1 MRKNKKRFFLILVA
15 MIFIIASVLII
26 KEKNSENKYY
36 STKAEKQDSTDNEES
51 EASSSSDN
59 EEGVTEVV
67 EEPVEEQDEA
77 EVVEYINIAPEEVSI
92 PILMYHS
99 ICADYPDNSLM
110 VAPELFNEQMAWLNN
125 NGFTTMSLEEVYEAF
140 ETGKVPVRPVAITF
154 DDGYADNY
162 TEAYPILKKY
172 GMKATFFII
181 TNNTDK
187 DGYYMNTD
195 MLKEMKEY
203 GMEIE
208 NHTAYHFELGGA
220 SLEDQ
225 RMTIEDGQT
234 FLKENIGVESK
245 FLCYPA
251 GKYDDTTVSL
261 DAQLGIKAAVTTE
274 YGFSSINDGLYTL
287 KKVRISPM
295 SMDSFIS
302 IFSPFTE

>member
-1 MRKNKKRFFLILVA
+1 MIKNKKKNLLILVA
-15 MIFIIASVLII
+15 IILIIGSVVII
-26 KEKNSENKYY
+26 KEINSKNKYN
-36 STKAEKQDSTDNEES
+36 SIKAEKQESTGEEVS
-51 EASSSSDN
+51 EAPSSVSN
-59 EEGVTEVV
+59 EEGDLETVEEGVNAKADTTEVK
-67 EEPVEEQDEA
+67 
-77 EVVEYINIAPEEVSI
+77 YINIAPEEVRI

-110 VAPELFNEQMAWLNN
+110 VAPELFNEQMAWLND

-220 SLEDQ
+220 ALEDQ

-287 KKVRISPM
+287 KRVRISPM
-295 SMDSFIS
+295 SMDSFSS

>member
-1 MRKNKKRFFLILVA
+1 MIKNKKKNLLILVA
-15 MIFIIASVLII
+15 IILIIGSVVII
-26 KEKNSENKYY
+26 KEKNSKNKYN
-36 STKAEKQDSTDNEES
+36 SIKAEKQESTGEEVS
-51 EASSSSDN
+51 EAPSSVSN
-59 EEGVTEVV
+59 EEGNLETVEEGVNEKADTTEVK
-67 EEPVEEQDEA
+67 
-77 EVVEYINIAPEEVSI
+77 YINIAPEEVRI

-110 VAPELFNEQMAWLNN
+110 VAPELFNEQMAWLND

-140 ETGKVPVRPVAITF
+140 ETGKVPVKPVAITF

-162 TEAYPILKKY
+162 TEAYPILKEY

-187 DGYYMNTD
+187 DGYYMSTD
-195 MLKEMKEY
+195 MLKEMKEH

-208 NHTAYHFELGGA
+208 NHTAYHLELGGA
-220 SLEDQ
+220 SLADQ
-225 RMTIEDGQT
+225 KMTIEDGKE
-234 FLKENIGVESK
+234 FLKENIGVDSK

-274 YGFSSINDGLYTL
+274 YGFASINDGLYTL
-287 KKVRISPM
+287 KRVRISPM
-295 SMDSFIS
+295 SMDSFSS

>member
-1 MRKNKKRFFLILVA
+1 MIKNKKKNLLILVA
-15 MIFIIASVLII
+15 IILIIGSVVII
-26 KEKNSENKYY
+26 KEINSKNKYN
-36 STKAEKQDSTDNEES
+36 SIKAEKQESTGEEVS
-51 EASSSSDN
+51 EAPSSVSN
-59 EEGVTEVV
+59 EEGNLETVEEGVNEKADTTEVK
-67 EEPVEEQDEA
+67 
-77 EVVEYINIAPEEVSI
+77 YINIAPEEVSI

-287 KKVRISPM
+287 KRVRISPM

>member
-1 MRKNKKRFFLILVA
+1 
-15 MIFIIASVLII
+15 
-26 KEKNSENKYY
+26 
-36 STKAEKQDSTDNEES
+36 
-51 EASSSSDN
+51 
-59 EEGVTEVV
+59 
-67 EEPVEEQDEA
+67 
-77 EVVEYINIAPEEVSI
+77 
-92 PILMYHS
+92 MYHS

-220 SLEDQ
+220 ALEDQ

-287 KKVRISPM
+287 KRVRISPM

>member
-1 MRKNKKRFFLILVA
+1 MRKNRKRFFLILFT
-15 MIFIIASVLII
+15 MICIIGSIMI
-26 KEKNSENKYY
+26 TKKENGENKYY
-36 STKAEKQDSTDNEES
+36 STNSAKQVSNAKDENET
-51 EASSSSDN
+51 SSMAGK
-59 EEGVTEVV
+59 EEDDKEEV
-67 EEPVEEQDEA
+67 EEAVEEQEKIT
-77 EVVEYINIAPEEVSI
+77 EVEYINIAPEEVSI

-125 NGFTTMSLEEVYEAF
+125 NGFTTMSLEEVYEAL
-140 ETGKVPVRPVAITF
+140 ETGKVPARPVAITF
-154 DDGYADNY
+154 DDGYTDNY
-162 TEAYPILKKY
+162 TEAYPILKEY

-181 TNNTDK
+181 TNNTDQ
-187 DGYYMNTD
+187 DGYYMSTE

-220 SLEDQ
+220 ALEDQ
-225 RMTIEDGQT
+225 KMTIEDGQA
-234 FLKENIGVESK
+234 FLKDNLGVESK

-261 DAQLGIKAAVTTE
+261 GAQLGIKAAVTTE
-274 YGFSSINDGLYTL
+274 YGFASKNDGFYTL
-287 KKVRISPM
+287 KRVRISPM
-295 SMDSFIS
+295 SMESFSS

>member
-1 MRKNKKRFFLILVA
+1 MIKNKKKNLLILVA
-15 MIFIIASVLII
+15 IILIIGSVVII
-26 KEKNSENKYY
+26 KEINSKNKYN
-36 STKAEKQDSTDNEES
+36 SIKAEKQESTGEEVS
-51 EASSSSDN
+51 EAPSSVSN
-59 EEGVTEVV
+59 EEGNLETVEEGVNEKADTTEVK
-67 EEPVEEQDEA
+67 
-77 EVVEYINIAPEEVSI
+77 YINIAPEEVRI

-110 VAPELFNEQMAWLNN
+110 VAPELFNEQMAWLND

-140 ETGKVPVRPVAITF
+140 ETGKVPVKPVAITF

-162 TEAYPILKKY
+162 TEAYPILKEY

-187 DGYYMNTD
+187 DGYYMSTD
-195 MLKEMKEY
+195 MLKEMKEQ

-208 NHTAYHFELGGA
+208 NHTAYHFELGGS
-220 SLEDQ
+220 SLADQ
-225 RMTIEDGQT
+225 KMTIEDGKE
-234 FLKENIGVESK
+234 FLKENIGVDSK

-274 YGFSSINDGLYTL
+274 YGFASINDGLYTL
-287 KKVRISPM
+287 KRVRISPM
-295 SMDSFIS
+295 SMDSFSS

>member
-1 MRKNKKRFFLILVA
+1 
-15 MIFIIASVLII
+15 
-26 KEKNSENKYY
+26 
-36 STKAEKQDSTDNEES
+36 
-51 EASSSSDN
+51 
-59 EEGVTEVV
+59 
-67 EEPVEEQDEA
+67 
-77 EVVEYINIAPEEVSI
+77 
-92 PILMYHS
+92 
-99 ICADYPDNSLM
+99 
-110 VAPELFNEQMAWLNN
+110 
-125 NGFTTMSLEEVYEAF
+125 
-140 ETGKVPVRPVAITF
+140 
-154 DDGYADNY
+154 
-162 TEAYPILKKY
+162 
-172 GMKATFFII
+172 MKATFFII

-203 GMEIE
+203 GMEID

-220 SLEDQ
+220 DLEDQ

-261 DAQLGIKAAVTTE
+261 DAKLGIKAAVTTE

-287 KKVRISPM
+287 KRVRISPM

>member
-1 MRKNKKRFFLILVA
+1 MIKNKKKNLLILVA
-15 MIFIIASVLII
+15 IILIIGSVVII
-26 KEKNSENKYY
+26 KEKSSNNKYN
-36 STKAEKQDSTDNEES
+36 SIKAEKQESTGEEVS
-51 EASSSSDN
+51 EAPSSVSN
-59 EEGVTEVV
+59 EEGNLETVEEGVNEKADTTEVK
-67 EEPVEEQDEA
+67 
-77 EVVEYINIAPEEVSI
+77 YINIAPEEVRI

-110 VAPELFNEQMAWLNN
+110 VAPELFNEQMAWLND
-125 NGFTTMSLEEVYEAF
+125 NGFTTMSLEEVCEAF
-140 ETGKVPVRPVAITF
+140 ETGKVPVKPVAITF

-287 KKVRISPM
+287 KRVRISPM

>member
-1 MRKNKKRFFLILVA
+1 MIKNKKKNLLILVA
-15 MIFIIASVLII
+15 IILIIGSVVII
-26 KEKNSENKYY
+26 KEINSKNKYN
-36 STKAEKQDSTDNEES
+36 SIKAEKQESTGEEVS
-51 EASSSSDN
+51 EAPSSVSN
-59 EEGVTEVV
+59 EEGNLETVEEGVNEKADTTEVK
-67 EEPVEEQDEA
+67 
-77 EVVEYINIAPEEVSI
+77 YINIAPEEVRI

-110 VAPELFNEQMAWLNN
+110 VAPELFNEQMAWLND

-140 ETGKVPVRPVAITF
+140 ETGKVPVKPVAITF

-162 TEAYPILKKY
+162 TEAYPILKEY

-187 DGYYMNTD
+187 DGYYMSTD
-195 MLKEMKEY
+195 MLKEMKEN

-220 SLEDQ
+220 SLADQ
-225 RMTIEDGQT
+225 KMTIEDGKE
-234 FLKENIGVESK
+234 FLKENIGVDSK

-274 YGFSSINDGLYTL
+274 YGFASINDGLYTL
-287 KKVRISPM
+287 KRVRISPM
-295 SMDSFIS
+295 SMDSFSS

>member
-1 MRKNKKRFFLILVA
+1 MGKNKKRFFLILVA
-15 MIFIIASVLII
+15 IIFIIVSVLII
-26 KEKNSENKYY
+26 KKKSGENKYY
-36 STKAEKQDSTDNEES
+36 FTKAEKQENIGDEES

-59 EEGVTEVV
+59 EEGDFEI
-67 EEPVEEQDEA
+67 VEEQAEV
-77 EVVEYINIAPEEVSI
+77 EVVEYINIAPEEVRI

-110 VAPELFNEQMAWLNN
+110 VAPELFNEQMAWLND

-140 ETGKVPVRPVAITF
+140 ETGKVPAKPVAITF

-172 GMKATFFII
+172 DMKATFFII

-195 MLKEMKEY
+195 MLKEMEEY
-203 GMEIE
+203 GMKIE

-220 SLEDQ
+220 SFEDQ
-225 RMTIEDGQT
+225 RMTIEDGQA
-234 FLKENIGVESK
+234 FLKDNIGVDSK

-261 DAQLGIKAAVTTE
+261 DAQLGIKVAVTTE
-274 YGFSSINDGLYTL
+274 YGFASINDGLYTL
-287 KKVRISPM
+287 KRVRISPM
-295 SMDSFIS
+295 SIDSFSS

>member
-1 MRKNKKRFFLILVA
+1 M
-15 MIFIIASVLII
+15 II
-26 KEKNSENKYY
+26 KEINSKNKYN
-36 STKAEKQDSTDNEES
+36 SIKAEKQESTGEEVS
-51 EASSSSDN
+51 EAPSSVSN
-59 EEGVTEVV
+59 EEGDLETVEEGVNEKADTTEVK
-67 EEPVEEQDEA
+67 
-77 EVVEYINIAPEEVSI
+77 YINIAPEEVRI

-110 VAPELFNEQMAWLNN
+110 VAPELFNEQMAWLND

-140 ETGKVPVRPVAITF
+140 ETGKVPVKPVAITF
-154 DDGYADNY
+154 DDGYADNSLKIASY
-162 TEAYPILKKY
+162 YLILLFLNILKEY

-187 DGYYMNTD
+187 DGYYMSTD
-195 MLKEMKEY
+195 MLKEMKEH

-220 SLEDQ
+220 SLADQ
-225 RMTIEDGQT
+225 KMTIEDGKE
-234 FLKENIGVESK
+234 FLKENIGVDSK

-261 DAQLGIKAAVTTE
+261 DAQLGIKAAV
-274 YGFSSINDGLYTL
+274 
-287 KKVRISPM
+287 ISPM
-295 SMDSFIS
+295 SMDSFSS

>member
-1 MRKNKKRFFLILVA
+1 MDF
-15 MIFIIASVLII
+15 
-26 KEKNSENKYY
+26 
-36 STKAEKQDSTDNEES
+36 
-51 EASSSSDN
+51 
-59 EEGVTEVV
+59 G
-67 EEPVEEQDEA
+67 
-77 EVVEYINIAPEEVSI
+77 
-92 PILMYHS
+92 
-99 ICADYPDNSLM
+99 
-110 VAPELFNEQMAWLNN
+110 
-125 NGFTTMSLEEVYEAF
+125 
-140 ETGKVPVRPVAITF
+140 
-154 DDGYADNY
+154 
-162 TEAYPILKKY
+162 
-172 GMKATFFII
+172 
-181 TNNTDK
+181 
-187 DGYYMNTD
+187 D

-220 SLEDQ
+220 ALEDQ

-287 KKVRISPM
+287 KRVRISPM

>member
-1 MRKNKKRFFLILVA
+1 MIKNKKKNLLILVA
-15 MIFIIASVLII
+15 IILIIGSVVII
-26 KEKNSENKYY
+26 KEKNSKNKYN
-36 STKAEKQDSTDNEES
+36 SIKAEKQESTGEEVS
-51 EASSSSDN
+51 EAPSSVSN
-59 EEGVTEVV
+59 EEGNLETVEEGVNEKADTTEVK
-67 EEPVEEQDEA
+67 
-77 EVVEYINIAPEEVSI
+77 YINIAPEEVRI

-110 VAPELFNEQMAWLNN
+110 VAPELFNEQMAWLND

-287 KKVRISPM
+287 KRVRISPM

>member
-1 MRKNKKRFFLILVA
+1 MIKNKKKNLLILVA
-15 MIFIIASVLII
+15 IILIIGSVVII
-26 KEKNSENKYY
+26 KEINSKNKYN
-36 STKAEKQDSTDNEES
+36 SIKAEKQESTGEEVS
-51 EASSSSDN
+51 EAPSSVSN
-59 EEGVTEVV
+59 EEGNFETVEEGVNEKADTTEVK
-67 EEPVEEQDEA
+67 
-77 EVVEYINIAPEEVSI
+77 YINIAPEEVRI

-110 VAPELFNEQMAWLNN
+110 VAPELFNEQMAWLNY

-140 ETGKVPVRPVAITF
+140 ETGKVPVKPVAITF

-162 TEAYPILKKY
+162 TEAYPILKEY

-187 DGYYMNTD
+187 DGYYMSTD
-195 MLKEMKEY
+195 MLKEMKEH

-220 SLEDQ
+220 SLADQ
-225 RMTIEDGQT
+225 KMTIEDGKE
-234 FLKENIGVESK
+234 FLKENIGVDSK

-274 YGFSSINDGLYTL
+274 YGFASINDGLYTL
-287 KKVRISPM
+287 KRVRISPM
-295 SMDSFIS
+295 SMDSFSS

>member
-1 MRKNKKRFFLILVA
+1 MIKNKKKNLLILVA
-15 MIFIIASVLII
+15 IILIIGSVVII
-26 KEKNSENKYY
+26 KEINSKNKYN
-36 STKAEKQDSTDNEES
+36 SIKAEKQESTGEEVS
-51 EASSSSDN
+51 EAPSSVSN
-59 EEGVTEVV
+59 EEGNLETVEEGVNEKADTTEVK
-67 EEPVEEQDEA
+67 
-77 EVVEYINIAPEEVSI
+77 YINIAPEEVRI

-110 VAPELFNEQMAWLNN
+110 VAPELFNEQMAWLND

-140 ETGKVPVRPVAITF
+140 ETGKVPVKPVAITF

-162 TEAYPILKKY
+162 TEAYPILKEY

-187 DGYYMNTD
+187 DGYYMSTD
-195 MLKEMKEY
+195 MLKEMKEQ

-220 SLEDQ
+220 SLADQ
-225 RMTIEDGQT
+225 KMTIEDGKE
-234 FLKENIGVESK
+234 FLKENIGVDSK

-274 YGFSSINDGLYTL
+274 YGFASINDGLYTL
-287 KKVRISPM
+287 KRVRISPM
-295 SMDSFIS
+295 SMDSFSS

>member
-1 MRKNKKRFFLILVA
+1 METV
-15 MIFIIASVLII
+15 
-26 KEKNSENKYY
+26 
-36 STKAEKQDSTDNEES
+36 
-51 EASSSSDN
+51 
-59 EEGVTEVV
+59 EEGVNEKADTTEVK
-67 EEPVEEQDEA
+67 
-77 EVVEYINIAPEEVSI
+77 YINIAPEEVRI
-92 PILMYHS
+92 PILIYHS

-110 VAPELFNEQMAWLNN
+110 VAPELFNEQMAWLND

-140 ETGKVPVRPVAITF
+140 ETGKVPVKPVAITF

-162 TEAYPILKKY
+162 TEAYPILKEY

-187 DGYYMNTD
+187 DGYYMSTD
-195 MLKEMKEY
+195 MLKEMKEH

-220 SLEDQ
+220 SLADQ
-225 RMTIEDGQT
+225 KMTIEDGKE
-234 FLKENIGVESK
+234 FLKENIGVDSK

-274 YGFSSINDGLYTL
+274 YGFASINDGLYTL
-287 KKVRISPM
+287 KRVRISPM
-295 SMDSFIS
+295 SMDSFSS